1 MGEKVKAEK
10 SLVDTAKCEQ
20 CGEPLGAEVF
30 LGPVCG
36 KCCRANHRKATG
48 RGRRKA
54 RKGGRG

>member
-1 MGEKVKAEK
+1 MKAEK

-36 KCCRANHRKATG
+36 KCCRANHRKVTG